1 MGNLSADRARQLLG
15 ADINGRDVVAGH
27 ANRNGLTLLTTP
39 HRWQWRRRER
49 RERREVRPGSRL
61 IGTGGVLL
69 FLLGLGLLA
78 VSFAAQYQYVL
89 HERHQHIASLIEAG
103 ALDVGLIIFSLLAL
117 GLARA
122 GLSAKIE
129 RAAVIGCA
137 IGSAVMNYAAAD
149 VTSPRSVL
157 AYCMPPVFL
166 AFVVD
171 RVVRTIQRHVLGMD
185 EARSPWSVLADTAR
199 RITRFWLLSA
209 LYSLRFV
216 IDRRGTWTG
225 VKQAIIIATPLPAPP
240 ALAEPVIVGKSA
252 TCECPA
258 PYFPDGP
265 EPCAVAGRCMRP
277 PEPPP
282 VTCHRCGVRPAWGT
296 VHVCPNPPAEVA
308 EQPSLRPRRAY
319 RSDDGMTKTERLLS
333 LVTLRHGDLVG
344 IPLDEVSKI
353 ATACAPDVDMHPAS
367 ARSALLAAVR
377 RAIATCG
384 SDSK

>member
-1 MGNLSADRARQLLG
+1 MTTSTDRGLLAELDG
-15 ADINGRDVVAGH
+15 HNVLAGRAS
-27 ANRNGLTLLTTP
+27 RNGLTLLT
-39 HRWQWRRRER
+39 RQRRSWPGRLGGQRAQEPGER
-49 RERREVRPGSRL
+49 RPGSRL
-61 IGTGGVLL
+61 IATGAILL

-89 HERHQHIASLIEAG
+89 HERHQYIASLIEAG

-185 EARSPWSVLADTAR
+185 EARSPWSVLADTAG
-199 RITRFWLLSA
+199 RITRFWLLSV
-209 LYSLRFV
+209 LYGLRFV
-216 IDRRGTWTG
+216 IDHRGTWTG
-225 VKQAIIIATPLPAPP
+225 VRQAIVNATPLPAAAVVPP
-240 ALAEPVIVGKSA
+240 GLRCQVKLEHYGAPCGSPLPCPFHPEGRAVRAEAPRSMPRQQSA
-252 TCECPA
+252 
-258 PYFPDGP
+258 
-265 EPCAVAGRCMRP
+265 
-277 PEPPP
+277 
-282 VTCHRCGVRPAWGT
+282 
-296 VHVCPNPPAEVA
+296 
-308 EQPSLRPRRAY
+308 RAS
-319 RSDDGMTKTERLLS
+319 SDDGLTKTERLLT
-333 LVTLRHGDLVG
+333 LVVLRHGDLIG

-353 ATACAPDVDMHPAS
+353 ATACAPEIGMHPAS

-377 RAIATCG
+377 RAIATGG

>member
-1 MGNLSADRARQLLG
+1 MTTSTDRGLLAELDG
-15 ADINGRDVVAGH
+15 HDVLAGR
-27 ANRNGLTLLTTP
+27 ANRHGLTLLT
-39 HRWQWRRRER
+39 RQRRSWPGRPGEQRAQEPGER
-49 RERREVRPGSRL
+49 RPGSRL
-61 IGTGGVLL
+61 IATGAVLL

-122 GLSAKIE
+122 GLPAKIE

-171 RVVRTIQRHVLGMD
+171 RTARTIQRHVLGMG
-185 EARSPWSVLADTAR
+185 EARSPWSVLADTVR
-199 RITRFWLLSA
+199 RISRLWVLSV
-209 LYSLRFV
+209 LYVLRFLV
-216 IDRRGTWTG
+216 DRRATCAGL
-225 VKQAIIIATPLPAPP
+225 KQAIVNATPLPQTPP
-240 ALAEPVIVGKSA
+240 AAQG
-252 TCECPA
+252 
-258 PYFPDGP
+258 
-265 EPCAVAGRCMRP
+265 
-277 PEPPP
+277 
-282 VTCHRCGVRPAWGT
+282 RPA
-296 VHVCPNPPAEVA
+296 VHAA
-308 EQPSLRPRRAY
+308 GSRPRARPLPMPDSSVAAKVLQA
-319 RSDDGMTKTERLLS
+319 RTKTAHLLA
-333 LVTLRHGDLVG
+333 LVKERHGEDLAA
-344 IPLDEVSKI
+344 IPREQVSRIATDLADEVS
-353 ATACAPDVDMHPAS
+353 MHPAS

-377 RAIATCG
+377 AALHAGG